1 MKDILIKKER
11 IRLMKKH
18 ILALIL
24 SGAVI
29 LLTGC
34 PNTENNNTE
43 DEKLQPTEHSVS
55 EPNTNESADEKE
67 ELVPSESKD
76 KNQTELNTE
85 NNEQQE
91 HPSNP
96 DNITTPED
104 EPYEWVDPDEITYD
118 NSEEEHICENDP
130 TPIPPDPIPMP
141 ISPQPG
147 YDYKPVIYLYPEETT
162 EISVKLDYNGTLTTT
177 YPQYI
182 DGWQVTAESDGTIH
196 YNGREYYCLFW
207 EGISN
212 VNYSLDKGFCIKGED
227 TEEFLEKA
235 LKEMGLTDKE
245 ANEFIIFWLPKME
258 NNAYN
263 IISFQEEIYT
273 ENAQLTVSPA
283 PDTLIRVF
291 MAWKSSDTFVE
302 IEPQELSA
310 PERNGFTVI
319 EWGGSELN

>member
-1 MKDILIKKER
+1 MIP
-11 IRLMKKH
+11 MKKS
-18 ILALIL
+18 IFALIL
-24 SGAVI
+24 TVAVI
-29 LLTGC
+29 SLTGC
-34 PNTENNNTE
+34 PNE
-43 DEKLQPTEHSVS
+43 Q
-55 EPNTNESADEKE
+55 EP
-67 ELVPSESKD
+67 V
-76 KNQTELNTE
+76 
-85 NNEQQE
+85 
-91 HPSNP
+91 
-96 DNITTPED
+96 
-104 EPYEWVDPDEITYD
+104 
-118 NSEEEHICENDP
+118 C
-130 TPIPPDPIPMP
+130 
-141 ISPQPG
+141 
-147 YDYKPVIYLYPEETT
+147 YKPVIYLYPEETT
-162 EISVKLDYNGTLTTT
+162 EISVKLDYNGTLTST

-182 DGWQVTAESDGTIH
+182 DGWKVTAEPDGTIN

-207 EGISN
+207 EGVSN
-212 VNYSLDKGFCIKGED
+212 VNYTLDKGFCIKGED